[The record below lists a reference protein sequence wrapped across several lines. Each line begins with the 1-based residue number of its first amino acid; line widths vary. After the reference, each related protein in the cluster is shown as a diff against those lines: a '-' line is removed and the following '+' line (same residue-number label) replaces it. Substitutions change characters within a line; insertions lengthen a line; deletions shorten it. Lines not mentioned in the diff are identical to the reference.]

1 MHPQM
6 VKILNVLFI
15 VVIVTVNCTGGGQ
28 VSNVAII
35 IIIQTVNNIYTN
47 SMYVKILK

>member
-6 VKILNVLFI
+6 VKILPVLFI
-15 VVIVTVNCTGGGQ
+15 VVIVIVNCIGGGQ
-28 VSNVAII
+28 VSNIAII